1 MADRSNNDRGNNN
14 HDRDYRGN
22 SQEYRNFHNRNRDF
36 RDRNREVP
44 TDPPY
49 IAFVGNLPKGLVQ
62 GDVMKIF
69 DDFEVKSVRLIK
81 DRETDEFKGYG
92 YVEFTTLEQLKRALS
107 RNGRIKLD
115 NLSAPLRIDIA
126 DHRRQGGPGGVI
138 GGAASSSGGNHNQ
151 RRNFRRDNSVG
162 SQSYQGQYSRKQ
174 NSPGRPVGNRSSN
187 TNFHMSRQE
196 GSPRQ
201 GGYRGGRG
209 GGERR
214 GGGGRGGGG
223 GAGSGGAGGGG
234 SGGGG
239 GGGRSHHNNDG
250 YQGNDGSNS
259 SDFGSLGGGSHDTSS
274 LGSPRQ
280 SVEPHISSTSFQSSR
295 SFPHYTNNNNYNN
308 NRYNDRNNNNYR
320 RGGPP
325 RQRSISNDNGHY
337 SNFGQNRTRDR
348 RGHYNPNERYNQ
360 SLSGGTS
367 PPFANLDDDDRP
379 KIVLQPRTVT
389 EPINALAE
397 TKQAASIFGNAK
409 PRKSQPSPHNTPH
422 GEPEQLN
429 DSQPGGSHQAV
440 DPDPPI

>member
-1 MADRSNNDRGNNN
+1 MADRPNGDRGNNNN

-36 RDRNREVP
+36 RERNREVP

-92 YVEFTTLEQLKRALS
+92 YVEFTTLDQLKRALS

-126 DHRRQGGPGGVI
+126 DHRRQGGNGGANS
-138 GGAASSSGGNHNQ
+138 GGGGGGGGGSGAASGSGGGNHN
-151 RRNFRRDNSVG
+151 RRNFRRDGSAG
-162 SQSYQGQYSRKQ
+162 SQGYQGQYSRKQ

-187 TNFHMSRQE
+187 SNFHMNRQ

-201 GGYRGGRG
+201 GDYRGGRG

-214 GGGGRGGGG
+214 GGARGGGG
-223 GAGSGGAGGGG
+223 RG
-234 SGGGG
+234 
-239 GGGRSHHNNDG
+239 HHNNDG
-250 YQGNDGSNS
+250 YQTNDGSNS

-280 SVEPHISSTSFQSSR
+280 CVEPHISSTSFQSSR
-295 SFPHYTNNNNYNN
+295 SFPHYSNNNSNSNNNYSNN

-320 RGGPP
+320 RGATQ

-360 SLSGGTS
+360 PSNGTAS
-367 PPFANLDDDDRP
+367 PAFASLDDDDRP

-409 PRKSQPSPHNTPH
+409 PRMTQPTPPILPRAH
-422 GEPEQLN
+422 PGQMD
-429 DSQPGGSHQAV
+429 DSQPGGSNKKSE
-440 DPDPPI
+440 P